1 MCMKI
6 KFYKMVLFGVI
17 LKIRDLEKG
26 TDVSDVIEMKDY
38 KETLSRTRDVIKKT
52 AYGGRICRVRD

>member
-1 MCMKI
+1 MQRC
-6 KFYKMVLFGVI
+6 YT
-17 LKIRDLEKG
+17 KIRDLEKG

-52 AYGGRICRVRD
+52 AYGGTICRVRD